1 MIAAAGSTDVSRRR
15 VISAW
20 RLVGGAYLHFAVPA
34 YLVFTPL
41 AAIFLSPAH
50 DSVAAMIVLVPWL
63 SAIFLGGYAMLAAGS
78 VIVALA
84 IELLLRFRNA
94 RREARDPRSA
104 AQASSRRVARA
115 IGDGAPRLGPEAAQ
129 TLDAFRGPRWDHADE
144 QFQALSTDL
153 AEVVRTASAAL
164 TTAPPERRAAIAKL
178 SAASLHRIEAA
189 LAALQAQ
196 RSRLDEGDLQ
206 TIARYVATRYDSSDF
221 AGDGD

>member
-50 DSVAAMIVLVPWL
+50 GSIAAMIALVPWL
-63 SAIFLGGYAMLAAGS
+63 SAIFLGGYAVLAAGS
-78 VIVALA
+78 VIVAFAVEPLV
-84 IELLLRFRNA
+84 RFLKA
-94 RREARDPRSA
+94 RREARDPRFA

-115 IGDGAPRLGPEAAQ
+115 IADGAPRLGPEAGQ
-129 TLDAFRGPRWDHADE
+129 SLDAFRGPRWNHADE
-144 QFQALSTDL
+144 QFQALSADL
-153 AEVVRTASAAL
+153 AEVVRTASAAMA
-164 TTAPPERRAAIAKL
+164 TAPPERRDAIAQL
-178 SAASLHRIEAA
+178 SAVSLHRIEDA
-189 LAALQAQ
+189 LSALQAE
-196 RSRLDEGDLQ
+196 RSRLDEGDLH

-221 AGDGD
+221 AGDRD